1 MVRNGIEMSLDSLID
16 CCDQNLRQGYN
27 WVVKY
32 NGTASKRKIGILG
45 S

>member
-1 MVRNGIEMSLDSLID
+1 MVGNGIEMNLNSLID
-16 CCDQNLRQGYN
+16 CSEQNLRQGYN

-32 NGTASKRKIGILG
+32 SGIAPKIKMGIFG

>member
-1 MVRNGIEMSLDSLID
+1 MGGNGMEMSLDSLID
-16 CCDQNLRQGYN
+16 CSEQNLRQGYN

-32 NGTASKRKIGILG
+32 SGTAPKRKMGILW